1 MKRLLTALL
10 TLAAPGLLHAQL
22 SVSMKL
28 ERTNFVKHESIVAV
42 VSVRNLAGKD
52 VVLGGPGELGW
63 LQIDLQRSDGTTL
76 LPAAGAPKAESTVIK
91 DGKTLTRR
99 INLTNFFLLTDP
111 GTYLVNCQ
119 VYFPPLQRWLGA
131 EHKSVFRVSTPRPA
145 FWERTV
151 GVPASHPSAGR
162 YRHYKLFTGKT
173 STITPG
179 GNSDVQYIYLSLT
192 DEETGDNITTFPL
205 GELLSYRDPQATTDR
220 NGNICV
226 LYMTAPQ
233 LFQYMV
239 LDVDGAV
246 IEEKA
251 YKGLPN
257 SSPQLMQSQ
266 SGTVAVRGGVLFDRI
281 AESDTQREQ
290 KKTLRSLSDR
300 PNP

>member
-10 TLAAPGLLHAQL
+10 MLAAPGLLHAQL
-22 SVSMKL
+22 AVSITL

-42 VSVRNLAGKD
+42 VNVRNLAGKD
-52 VVLGGPGELGW
+52 VVLGGPGDLGW

-76 LPAAGAPKAESTVIK
+76 LPASGTPKTESTVIK
-91 DGKTLTRR
+91 NGAALSRR

-131 EHKSVFRVSTPRPA
+131 EKKVVFRVASPRPA

-151 GVPASHPSAGR
+151 GVPAPHPSAGC
-162 YRHYKLFTGKT
+162 YRHYKLFTSKT
-173 STITPG
+173 STVTPG
-179 GNSDVQYIYLSLT
+179 GKTEVQMIYLSLT

-205 GELLSYRDPQATTDR
+205 GELLSYRDPQATSDR
-220 NGNICV
+220 NGNLCV

-233 LFQYMV
+233 LFQYV
-239 LDVDGAV
+239 ILDVDGA
-246 IEEKA
+246 ILEEKA
-251 YKGLPN
+251 YKGLPD

-266 SGTVAVRGGVLFDRI
+266 SGTVAVRGGVLYDRI
-281 AESDTQREQ
+281 AESDSQREQ